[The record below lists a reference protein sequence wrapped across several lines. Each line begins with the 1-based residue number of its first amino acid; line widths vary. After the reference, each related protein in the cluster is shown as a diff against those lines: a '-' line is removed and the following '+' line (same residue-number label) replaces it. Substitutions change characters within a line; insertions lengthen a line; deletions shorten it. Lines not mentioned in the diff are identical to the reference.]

1 MNKREF
7 LEELQKRLAGLPQS
21 DIEQTIDFYE
31 EMIEER
37 LEEGKSEEEA
47 IAEIGSIED
56 IVSQII
62 LDTPLPKLVKERM
75 KPKRALR
82 VWEIVLLALGSPIW
96 ISLGIATFAVIFSIY
111 LCLWSV
117 VVSLWS
123 VFGAFV
129 GCSLGAVV
137 AGGVFAYTGN
147 ELTGVA
153 MVGAG
158 LVCAGLSIFVFF
170 GCKVATKGILILTKK
185 MAVWIKN
192 CFIKKEGV

>member
-96 ISLGIATFAVIFSIY
+96 ISLGIATFAV
-111 LCLWSV
+111 
-117 VVSLWS
+117 
-123 VFGAFV
+123 A
-129 GCSLGAVV
+129 A
-137 AGGVFAYTGN
+137 
-147 ELTGVA
+147 ELRRKLRPWRQLRA
-153 MVGAG
+153 LAG
-158 LVCAGLSIFVFF
+158 LPGCQGRRRGL
-170 GCKVATKGILILTKK
+170 LR
-185 MAVWIKN
+185 
-192 CFIKKEGV
+192 